1 MQGAEIVNLCLE
13 LQDSIHEKDQHG
25 KPAYLE
31 KGYVL
36 VPRFVFSSLPHLN
49 QYDTDKYFERIA
61 FGSFDAMS
69 WYDSLINSFTI
80 TSSIST

>member
-31 KGYVL
+31 KGYIL
-36 VPRFVFSSLPHLN
+36 VPRFC
-49 QYDTDKYFERIA
+49 I
-61 FGSFDAMS
+61 
-69 WYDSLINSFTI
+69 LIFA
-80 TSSIST
+80 TSKSI